1 MKEMFYDKR
10 YQILMVVVM
19 IALINVY
26 VFVIVPSDLSLYDS
40 LYLNLIL
47 VVVIF
52 IFGLLD
58 YQYTKKLM
66 IQTETNEIS
75 ENKGAITQTINLLK
89 MENNSNIKDFMATQL
104 ETSEYIIKWSHELK
118 VPLATLKMMIERSND
133 EGIRKDA
140 FIQIERLTQSLNQML
155 FLSKLQNPSTDVVKE
170 RVDLRLILNQTIR
183 NNAPQ
188 FIRKLVDVNISEN
201 TEWVLSDV
209 KWLGYIFDQII
220 ANSLKYIDPKVKPE
234 LNISL
239 NKTAH
244 AVQCVI
250 ADNGL
255 GIDIYDFDHL
265 FEKGFVGHK
274 SRENGYVSTGMGIY
288 FVKKAVDL
296 LGHEINISSNDQGGT
311 TVTLTFT
318 NLDSFLHLEM

>member
-1 MKEMFYDKR
+1 
-10 YQILMVVVM
+10 
-19 IALINVY
+19 
-26 VFVIVPSDLSLYDS
+26 
-40 LYLNLIL
+40 
-47 VVVIF
+47 
-52 IFGLLD
+52 
-58 YQYTKKLM
+58 M

-155 FLSKLQNPSTDVVKE
+155 FLSKLQNPSSDVVKE

-265 FEKGFVGHK
+265 FEKGFVGQK
-274 SRENGYVSTGMGIY
+274 SRENGYVSTGMGLY

-318 NLDSFLHLEM
+318 NLDSFLHREM